1 MLARKCN
8 LRQYRFLPS
17 KWPTGSVEGH
27 KTKRRQV
34 ALSPSKVVPISTK
47 FFSRRP
53 NQFTTPCLV
62 SFRILLRH
70 FPIEIIIRDRP
81 DTFYIV
87 LVARVKNADIMF
99 DVLF

>member
-1 MLARKCN
+1 MR
-8 LRQYRFLPS
+8 Y
-17 KWPTGSVEGH
+17 

-53 NQFTTPCLV
+53 NLFMTPCLV
-62 SFRILLRH
+62 SFRIFLRH

-87 LVARVKNADIMF
+87 HVARVKNADIML

>member
-1 MLARKCN
+1 MR
-8 LRQYRFLPS
+8 Y
-17 KWPTGSVEGH
+17 

-47 FFSRRP
+47 FFVRRP
-53 NQFTTPCLV
+53 NQVTTPCLV
-62 SFRILLRH
+62 SFRIFLRH
-70 FPIEIIIRDRP
+70 FPIKFVIRDRP

-87 LVARVKNADIMF
+87 LVARVKNADIMR

>member
-1 MLARKCN
+1 MR
-8 LRQYRFLPS
+8 Y
-17 KWPTGSVEGH
+17 

-47 FFSRRP
+47 FFVRRP
-53 NQFTTPCLV
+53 NQVTTPCLV
-62 SFRILLRH
+62 SFRIFLRH
-70 FPIEIIIRDRP
+70 FPIKFVIRDRP

-87 LVARVKNADIMF
+87 LVARVKNADIML